1 MFQTHEFH
9 ASGRVQK
16 RDSAQSPNFRNS
28 LSEFGLASA
37 RLIWLPNCRLHIC
50 AFACYPW
57 CSKEDHVMT
66 GSAQYASQ
74 RVIVCCICGGPV
86 PLETSKTD
94 ERGKAVHEECYVRKT
109 ISRFRTVRR
118 LMARS
123 KFDEGSILRLG
134 PKSTLGRVIT
144 D

>member
-1 MFQTHEFH
+1 
-9 ASGRVQK
+9 
-16 RDSAQSPNFRNS
+16 
-28 LSEFGLASA
+28 
-37 RLIWLPNCRLHIC
+37 
-50 AFACYPW
+50 
-57 CSKEDHVMT
+57 MT
-66 GSAQYASQ
+66 GSAQDVSHQ
-74 RVIVCCICGGPV
+74 SLVCTVCTMPIS
-86 PLETSKTD
+86 LETSKTD
-94 ERGKAVHEECYVRKT
+94 ENGKAVHEECYVRKT